1 MTERPDRP
9 LRRNLLWLGGAALA
23 FAALS
28 STPRLYNRLRPQTF
42 AFSPVPGLPGFRQ
55 TERAEISGGAALF
68 AGLDAGEGPA
78 LPEVTSDICR
88 HLFGAPGDAVPVAYF
103 SDVRC
108 PYCRVLT
115 PLLLEVKAEADPP
128 VRLVWHELPLLGTG
142 SQLAARA
149 ALAAERQG
157 AGDAIHLA
165 LARSSFVP
173 SPAYLRD
180 LAGALGIDGDRLL
193 ADMDAPGIDRQLAV
207 SAALARAFG
216 FAGTPALVVGRTAH
230 LGRIEAL
237 NLRRLIALEAK
248 EAAAAPCA

>member
-1 MTERPDRP
+1 MSEAT
-9 LRRNLLWLGGAALA
+9 RRNLLWLGGAALA

-28 STPRLYNRLRPQTF
+28 SAPGLYNRLRPPAFT
-42 AFSPVPGLPGFRQ
+42 FSPVPGLPGFRQ
-55 TERAEISGGAALF
+55 TARAEITGGAALF
-68 AGLDAGEGPA
+68 AGLDEGAGPD
-78 LPEVTSDICR
+78 LPEVASDICR

-115 PLLLEVKAEADPP
+115 PLLLEVKAVADPP
-128 VRLVWHELPLLGTG
+128 IRLVWHELPLLGAG

-165 LARSSFVP
+165 LMRSSFVP

-180 LAGALGIDGDRLL
+180 LAGALGIDGERML
-193 ADMDAPGIDRQLAV
+193 ADMEAPEIDRQLAV
-207 SAALARAFG
+207 SAALARTFG

-237 NLRRLIALEAK
+237 DLRRLIVMEAE
-248 EAAAAPCA
+248 EAATAPCA